1 MKKQT
6 HQNAEA
12 ALEKAYAL
20 CQPIEP
26 SQEAD
31 IGNGLPLPEQAQDLY
46 PLANL

>member
-1 MKKQT
+1 MKKQM